1 MADNKFTFA
10 HLIGLGKK
18 ARASEEDEDKKV
30 RKAKGRKAEED
41 ERDEDAEDDEDRE
54 GAEDQDDEKQGRKA
68 KKAKK
73 AESDDDDPDADDDD
87 DDAGAEGDDEDAED
101 DDENKDV
108 KKGRRAERKRCARIF
123 GSKAAAGRPD
133 MAAHLAFNTRMSSSE
148 AISTLKAMG
157 AVQPATQRASLDSR
171 MRAEQQVRIS
181 PDAQAPAAGTA
192 AALVHQ
198 MTSLYNSNKGA
209 K

>member
-68 KKAKK
+68 KKAGG
-73 AESDDDDPDADDDD
+73 DDDDPDAEDDED
-87 DDAGAEGDDEDAED
+87 AEGDDEDAED

>member
-30 RKAKGRKAEED
+30 RKAKGRKAEEGD
-41 ERDEDAEDDEDRE
+41 RDEDAEDDEDRE
-54 GAEDQDDEKQGRKA
+54 DAEDQDDEKQGRKA

-73 AESDDDDPDADDDD
+73 AGGDGDDPDAEDDED
-87 DDAGAEGDDEDAED
+87 AEGDDEDAED

-157 AVQPATQRASLDSR
+157 AVQPATRRASLDSR

-192 AALVHQ
+192 AALAQQ
-198 MTSLYNSNKGA
+198 MTGLYNSNKGA

>member
-68 KKAKK
+68 KKAGG
-73 AESDDDDPDADDDD
+73 DDDDPDAEDDED
-87 DDAGAEGDDEDAED
+87 AEGDDEDAED

-108 KKGRRAERKRCARIF
+108 KKGRRTERKRCARIF

-157 AVQPATQRASLDSR
+157 AVQPATQRPSLDSR

>member
-1 MADNKFTFA
+1 
-10 HLIGLGKK
+10 
-18 ARASEEDEDKKV
+18 
-30 RKAKGRKAEED
+30 
-41 ERDEDAEDDEDRE
+41 
-54 GAEDQDDEKQGRKA
+54 
-68 KKAKK
+68 
-73 AESDDDDPDADDDD
+73 
-87 DDAGAEGDDEDAED
+87 
-101 DDENKDV
+101 
-108 KKGRRAERKRCARIF
+108 
-123 GSKAAAGRPD
+123 

-181 PDAQAPAAGTA
+181 PDAQAPVAGTA

>member
-18 ARASEEDEDKKV
+18 ARASEEDENKKV

-41 ERDEDAEDDEDRE
+41 ERDEDAEDDENRE
-54 GAEDQDDEKQGRKA
+54 DAEEQDDEKQGRKA
-68 KKAKK
+68 KKA
-73 AESDDDDPDADDDD
+73 EGDDDDPDAEDDED
-87 DDAGAEGDDEDAED
+87 AEGDDEDAED

-181 PDAQAPAAGTA
+181 PDAQAPARGSAD
-192 AALVHQ
+192 ALVQQ
-198 MTSLYNSNKGA
+198 MTRLYNSNKGA

>member
-30 RKAKGRKAEED
+30 RKAKGRTAEED

-54 GAEDQDDEKQGRKA
+54 NAEDQDDEKQGRKA
-68 KKAKK
+68 KKA
-73 AESDDDDPDADDDD
+73 ED
-87 DDAGAEGDDEDAED
+87 DDADAEGDEEDAED

-157 AVQPATQRASLDSR
+157 AVQPPTQRASLDSR
-171 MRAEQQVRIS
+171 MRAEQQVRIN
-181 PDAQAPAAGTA
+181 PDAQAPAAGSA
-192 AALVHQ
+192 AALAQQ
-198 MTSLYNSNKGA
+198 MTGLYNSNKGA

>member
-1 MADNKFTFA
+1 MAGNKFSYM

-18 ARASEEDEDKKV
+18 AKASKDEDD
-30 RKAKGRKAEED
+30 KARKAEED
-41 ERDEDAEDDEDRE
+41 ERDENAEDDESD
-54 GAEDQDDEKQGRKA
+54 AEDQDDEKENGKKG

-73 AESDDDDPDADDDD
+73 AEGDDDDPDAEEED
-87 DDAGAEGDDEDAED
+87 AEGDEEDAED
-101 DDENKDV
+101 DDDNKDV
-108 KKGRRAERKRCARIF
+108 KKGRRAEQKRCARIF

-157 AVQPATQRASLDSR
+157 AVQPVTQRASLDSR
-171 MRAEQQVRIS
+171 MREEQQVRVG
-181 PDAQAPAAGTA
+181 PDAQAPVSGSAS
-192 AALVHQ
+192 ALVQ
-198 MTSLYNSNKGA
+198 KMTNLYNTNKGA

>member
-10 HLIGLGKK
+10 HLLGRGKK
-18 ARASEEDEDKKV
+18 AKASEEDEDKKV
-30 RKAKGRKAEED
+30 RKAKGRKAEDD
-41 ERDEDAEDDEDRE
+41 EQDESAEDDEGRE
-54 GAEDQDDEKQGRKA
+54 DAEEQDNEKEGRKA
-68 KKAKK
+68 KKA
-73 AESDDDDPDADDDD
+73 EDD
-87 DDAGAEGDDEDAED
+87 DDADAEGDDEDAEGD
-101 DDENKDV
+101 DDNKDV

-133 MAAHLAFNTRMSSSE
+133 MAAHLAFNTSMSSSE

-157 AVQPATQRASLDSR
+157 AVQPATQRSSLDSR

-181 PDAQAPAAGTA
+181 PDAQAPAAGSA
-192 AALVHQ
+192 AALAQQ

>member
-30 RKAKGRKAEED
+30 RKAKGRTAEED
-41 ERDEDAEDDEDRE
+41 ERDEDAEDDENRE
-54 GAEDQDDEKQGRKA
+54 NAEDQDDEKQGRKA
-68 KKAKK
+68 KKA
-73 AESDDDDPDADDDD
+73 EDDD
-87 DDAGAEGDDEDAED
+87 DDADAEGDEEDAED

-157 AVQPATQRASLDSR
+157 AVQPPTQRASLDSR

-181 PDAQAPAAGTA
+181 PDAQAPAAGSA
-192 AALVHQ
+192 AALAQQ
-198 MTSLYNSNKGA
+198 MIGLYNSNKGA

>member
-41 ERDEDAEDDEDRE
+41 ESDEDAEGDEDRE

-68 KKAKK
+68 KKA
-73 AESDDDDPDADDDD
+73 EGDDDDSDAEDDEN
-87 DDAGAEGDDEDAED
+87 AEGDDEDAED
-101 DDENKDV
+101 DDDNKDV

-133 MAAHLAFNTRMSSSE
+133 MAAHLAFNTCMSSSE

-157 AVQPATQRASLDSR
+157 AVQPATQRVSLDSR

-181 PDAQAPAAGTA
+181 PDAQAPVRGSAD
-192 AALVHQ
+192 ALVQQ
-198 MTSLYNSNKGA
+198 MTRLYNSNKGA

>member
-18 ARASEEDEDKKV
+18 ARASEEDENKKV

-41 ERDEDAEDDEDRE
+41 EHDEDAEDDEDRE
-54 GAEDQDDEKQGRKA
+54 DAEEQDDEKQGRKA
-68 KKAKK
+68 KKA
-73 AESDDDDPDADDDD
+73 EGDDDDPDAEDDED
-87 DDAGAEGDDEDAED
+87 AEGDDEDAED

-181 PDAQAPAAGTA
+181 PDAQTPARGSAD
-192 AALVHQ
+192 ALVQQ
-198 MTSLYNSNKGA
+198 MTRLYNSNKGA

>member
-18 ARASEEDEDKKV
+18 ARASEDDEDKKV

-41 ERDEDAEDDEDRE
+41 EPDEDAEDDEDRE

-73 AESDDDDPDADDDD
+73 AEGDDDDPDAEDDED
-87 DDAGAEGDDEDAED
+87 AEGDDED

-198 MTSLYNSNKGA
+198 MTNLYNSNKGA

>member
-54 GAEDQDDEKQGRKA
+54 NAEDQDDEKQGRKA
-68 KKAKK
+68 KKA
-73 AESDDDDPDADDDD
+73 EDDD
-87 DDAGAEGDDEDAED
+87 DDADAEGDEEDAED

-157 AVQPATQRASLDSR
+157 AVQPPTQRASLDSR

-181 PDAQAPAAGTA
+181 PDAQAPAAGSA
-192 AALVHQ
+192 AALAQQ
-198 MTSLYNSNKGA
+198 MTGLYNSNKGA

>member
-54 GAEDQDDEKQGRKA
+54 DAEEQNDEKQGRKA
-68 KKAKK
+68 KKA
-73 AESDDDDPDADDDD
+73 EGDDDDPDA
-87 DDAGAEGDDEDAED
+87 EDDEDAED
-101 DDENKDV
+101 DDDNKDV

-157 AVQPATQRASLDSR
+157 AVQHATQRASLDSR

-198 MTSLYNSNKGA
+198 MTNLYNSNKGA

>member
-30 RKAKGRKAEED
+30 RKAKGGKAEED

-68 KKAKK
+68 KKAGG
-73 AESDDDDPDADDDD
+73 DDDDPDAEDDED
-87 DDAGAEGDDEDAED
+87 AEGDDEDAED

>member
-1 MADNKFTFA
+1 MADNKFNFA

-41 ERDEDAEDDEDRE
+41 EHDEDAEDD
-54 GAEDQDDEKQGRKA
+54 EDQDDEKQGRKA

-73 AESDDDDPDADDDD
+73 AEGDDDDPDAEDDED
-87 DDAGAEGDDEDAED
+87 AEGDDED

-171 MRAEQQVRIS
+171 MREEQQVRIS
-181 PDAQAPAAGTA
+181 PDAQAPAAGSA
-192 AALVHQ
+192 AALAQQ
-198 MTSLYNSNKGA
+198 MTRLYNSNKGA

>member
-18 ARASEEDEDKKV
+18 ARASEEDENKKV

-73 AESDDDDPDADDDD
+73 AGGDDDDPDAEDDEN
-87 DDAGAEGDDEDAED
+87 AEGDDEDAED

-181 PDAQAPAAGTA
+181 PDTQAPARGSAD
-192 AALVHQ
+192 ALVQQ

>member
-18 ARASEEDEDKKV
+18 AKASEDEDDKA

-41 ERDEDAEDDEDRE
+41 EREEDAEDDESD
-54 GAEDQDDEKQGRKA
+54 AEDQDDEKENGKKGKKA
-68 KKAKK
+68 KKAKG
-73 AESDDDDPDADDDD
+73 DDEDPDAEEED
-87 DDAGAEGDDEDAED
+87 AEGDDEDAED
-101 DDENKDV
+101 DDDNKDV
-108 KKGRRAERKRCARIF
+108 KKGRRAEQKRCARIF

-148 AISTLKAMG
+148 AVSTLKAMG

-171 MRAEQQVRIS
+171 MRAEQQVRIN
-181 PDAQAPAAGTA
+181 PDAQAPVRGSAD
-192 AALVHQ
+192 ALVQQ
-198 MTSLYNSNKGA
+198 MTTLYNTNKGA